1 MKTILDK
8 INKADEI
15 QAKKVEL
22 GKHEVELAL
31 IDDFK
36 KLKSETILAQ
46 DEALVSFNDL
56 KSILI
61 KTDNFIKKY
70 LQLSIQLSNIKDELN
85 SKYKELGLNFETSK
99 EYADF
104 KKAFEKQKELIDY
117 QLKIKNLK

>member
-1 MKTILDK
+1 MNTRKTVY
-8 INKADEI
+8 NKLFKEETQLA
-15 QAKKVEL
+15 
-22 GKHEVELAL
+22 KHEVELAL

-46 DEALVSFNDL
+46 DEALVSFNSL

-104 KKAFEKQKELIDY
+104 IKAFEKQKELIDY
-117 QLKIKNLK
+117 QLKIKKF